1 MRFKWTRTFKRSF
14 LAFSARLQ
22 ADDKPRSVVPAFPL
36 EGANKFVEVVH
47 GVEAESLKLIRHL
60 DGQGA
65 HEVGHPFLGR
75 ELLLLL
81 GYLVY
86 LVDVL
91 SR

>member
-1 MRFKWTRTFKRSF
+1 MSFKWTKTFKRSF

-22 ADDKPRSVVPAFPL
+22 ADDEPRSVVPVLPL
-36 EGANKFVEVVH
+36 EGAHKVVEVVH
-47 GVEAESLKLIRHL
+47 GVEAESLKLVRHL

-81 GYLVY
+81 GHLVY

-91 SR
+91 